1 MKYRLFMVLII
12 LLIMIILMLHHL
24 GVAFFYGG
32 LEGETFQATILSGP
46 ESKQYVNS
54 YICKIDGKKYI
65 LYLRKGNDYSIRRYS

>member
-1 MKYRLFMVLII
+1 
-12 LLIMIILMLHHL
+12 MIILMLHHL
-24 GVAFFYGG
+24 GVAFFYGE

-54 YICKIDGKKYI
+54 YIGKKERKKYI

>member
-1 MKYRLFMVLII
+1 MRYRLFMVLVI

-24 GVAFFYGG
+24 GVAFFYGE

-54 YICKIDGKKYI
+54 YIGKIDGKKYI
-65 LYLRKGNDYSIRRYS
+65 LYLRNGTNYSIRRYS